1 MRRTTVHELL
11 AEARRDLRRVEPGEA
26 LREME
31 TGAVLIDLRSHDER
45 ARHGVVPGA
54 LHVPYSVLE
63 WRVDPDSEHRNP
75 HVPGLE
81 ARLILFCAQ
90 GYSSSLAAASLQRL
104 GFANA
109 ADLVGGFAAWKAAGL
124 PVRGASAP
132 AEGLPGMGGPDPE
145 S

>member
-1 MRRTTVHELL
+1 MRRTTVHDLL
-11 AEARRDLRRVEPGEA
+11 AEARRCLRRVEPPAAPKEV
-26 LREME
+26 E

-54 LHVPYSVLE
+54 LHIPYSVLQ
-63 WRVDPDSEHRNP
+63 WRVDPASEHRNP

-81 ARLILFCAQ
+81 ARLIVFCAD

-124 PVRGASAP
+124 PVRAAAAP
-132 AEGLPGMGGPDPE
+132 AEGLPGMGGPD
-145 S
+145 